1 VTSRCEITRSAAL
14 QGCPAPVGR
23 PKGLRYERPP
33 LISQCAR
40 RTLWLCAVA
49 FVVSLAA
56 SAQEG
61 HPVVGTWYGDWGP
74 TPQARHDV
82 TVIMTW
88 DGKAIGGTIDP
99 GPDAV
104 PFKTATLDSSTWTV
118 HIEAERPAKGA
129 TAAVRYVIDGKL
141 ANLGS
146 YNRTLSG
153 TWTDGATK
161 GDFKLTRD

>member
-1 VTSRCEITRSAAL
+1 MTCPERAHPSTRS
-14 QGCPAPVGR
+14 GR
-23 PKGLRYERPP
+23 A
-33 LISQCAR
+33 SR
-40 RTLWLCAVA
+40 RTRWLCAVA

-56 SAQEG
+56 ASAQEG
-61 HPVVGTWYGDWGP
+61 HPLVGTWYGDWGP

-118 HIEAERPAKGA
+118 HIEAERPGKGA

-153 TWTDGATK
+153 TWTAGGAK

>member
-1 VTSRCEITRSAAL
+1 MTCPERAHASTRS
-14 QGCPAPVGR
+14 GR
-23 PKGLRYERPP
+23 A
-33 LISQCAR
+33 SR
-40 RTLWLCAVA
+40 RTRWLCAVG
-49 FVVSLAA
+49 FVVSLAAA

-61 HPVVGTWYGDWGP
+61 HPLVGTWYGDWGP

-88 DGKAIGGTIDP
+88 DGKAVGGTIDP

-153 TWTDGATK
+153 TWTDGDQRRFQAYARLSPTAVVRNK
-161 GDFKLTRD
+161 WSGFRVVSCF

>member
-1 VTSRCEITRSAAL
+1 M
-14 QGCPAPVGR
+14 
-23 PKGLRYERPP
+23 KERE
-33 LISQCAR
+33 AFR
-40 RTLWLCAVA
+40 RAWLCAVGVA
-49 FVVSLAA
+49 LSFAVAIG
-56 SAQEG
+56 AQEG
-61 HPVVGTWYGDWGP
+61 FPLVGTWYGDWGA
-74 TPQARHDV
+74 TPQQRHDV
-82 TVIMTW
+82 TIVMTW
-88 DGKAIGGTIDP
+88 DGKSIGGTIDP

-146 YNRTLSG
+146 YNRTLAG
-153 TWTDGATK
+153 TWMDGTTK

>member
-1 VTSRCEITRSAAL
+1 M
-14 QGCPAPVGR
+14 
-23 PKGLRYERPP
+23 
-33 LISQCAR
+33 R
-40 RTLWLCAVA
+40 RLSILSVLVAFAAVA
-49 FVVSLAA
+49 I
-56 SAQEG
+56 AQEG
-61 HPVVGTWYGDWGP
+61 HPLVGTWYGDWGP
-74 TPQARHDV
+74 SPQQRHDV
-82 TVIMTW
+82 TMVMTW

-129 TAAVRYVIDGKL
+129 APAVHYTIEGTL

-153 TWTDGATK
+153 TWASGATK

>member
-1 VTSRCEITRSAAL
+1 VSAKEREPFRRAWRSTL
-14 QGCPAPVGR
+14 CVVGIV
-23 PKGLRYERPP
+23 L
-33 LISQCAR
+33 S
-40 RTLWLCAVA
+40 
-49 FVVSLAA
+49 F
-56 SAQEG
+56 SAMPRGQEG
-61 HPVVGTWYGDWGP
+61 HPLVGTWYGDWGA

-82 TVIMTW
+82 TMIMTW

-104 PFKTATLDSSTWTV
+104 PFKAATLDSSTWTV

-129 TAAVRYVIDGKL
+129 AAAVRYVIDGKL

-153 TWTDGATK
+153 TWTDGAAK